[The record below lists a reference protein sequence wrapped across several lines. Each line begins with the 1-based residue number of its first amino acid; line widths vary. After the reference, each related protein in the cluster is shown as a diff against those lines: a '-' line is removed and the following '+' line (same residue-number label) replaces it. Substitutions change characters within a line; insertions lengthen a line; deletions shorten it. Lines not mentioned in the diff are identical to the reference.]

1 MKIKN
6 DTLEFDVRR
15 IEEIRYSSPSIT
27 LNYSLAVVSADITL
41 LFLAEGILFNKNFT
55 LATGYGELYSTII
68 FGAIT
73 YGIIRVGYIKLD
85 TKTKWSFY

>member
-1 MKIKN
+1 LKIKN